1 MAGVDKMYLKSWYAF
16 DRLVKWSICHCPVL
30 LNYFYDWRMTYMEWD
45 KADQEYV
52 KTTRVINER
61 DLEKIGGKDTTPH
74 KGAKML
80 IEHYKEVSDYDCP
93 YEQALSEVTSILDIA
108 HKDDFELAEE
118 HSRPVLNTPISID
131 KKLLWLC
138 PIPEVRE
145 YLHDQCGYKR
155 RWEWLYKIFWRGKK
169 EFGPYWWR
177 H

>member
-1 MAGVDKMYLKSWYAF
+1 MAGIDKMYLKDWFAF
-16 DRLVKWSICHCPVL
+16 DRLVRWSICHYPVL
-30 LNYFYDWRMTYMEWD
+30 LNYFYNWRMTYEEWEESD
-45 KADQEYV
+45 NEYV
-52 KTTRVINER
+52 KTTRKINER
-61 DLEKIGGKDTTPH
+61 DLEKIGGKDT
-74 KGAKML
+74 
-80 IEHYKEVSDYDCP
+80 KETADYDCP

-108 HKDDFELAEE
+108 HMDDFELAEE